1 MLYQRKKIALRFCW
15 RAEGMVK
22 GVVVPLVK
30 CNLCA
35 KTPRTPVRNCADL
48 HQTGTSLREK
58 IRDQPTYSAVVD
70 VKRML

>member
-1 MLYQRKKIALRFCW
+1 
-15 RAEGMVK
+15 MVK